1 MTASNGGAPC
11 LRAGDVAVPIVVIE
25 LEGIAGPS
33 AFWSRDRSRRL
44 SQNLIAN
51 SGVRRRFGV
60 PDCWGGSGRLSRCR
74 RRRAGYFHLGELHR
88 PLATVVVDGV
98 GLVRTHLAVG

>member
-44 SQNLIAN
+44 SQNLIA
-51 SGVRRRFGV
+51 
-60 PDCWGGSGRLSRCR
+60 DCQQRCTPKIWRPRLLGGLWAIESLPPPPGRILSPWRV
-74 RRRAGYFHLGELHR
+74 A
-88 PLATVVVDGV
+88 
-98 GLVRTHLAVG
+98 